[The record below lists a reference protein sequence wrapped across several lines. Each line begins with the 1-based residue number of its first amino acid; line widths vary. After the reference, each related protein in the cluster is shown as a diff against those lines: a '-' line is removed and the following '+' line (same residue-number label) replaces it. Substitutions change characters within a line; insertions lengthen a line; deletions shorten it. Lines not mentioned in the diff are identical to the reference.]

1 MSESISGI
9 DLIFLGR
16 LVDRIA
22 SYMGD
27 RQRRPAKVWMQSF
40 TEPCRCPAFHSE
52 NQMHADQG
60 SATSAS

>member
-1 MSESISGI
+1 
-9 DLIFLGR
+9 
-16 LVDRIA
+16 
-22 SYMGD
+22 
-27 RQRRPAKVWMQSF
+27 MQSF